1 MGGEFLDS
9 IDIFNTD
16 LGKLINTNL
25 SKLPVSFLKMALQN
39 AIYQLEILKLQQQE
53 LVKKEE
59 DKEEEVK

>member
-1 MGGEFLDS
+1 MDS
-9 IDIFNTD
+9 IEIFNTE

-39 AIYQLEILKLQQQE
+39 AILQLEILKFQQG

-59 DKEEEVK
+59 NNKEKIETGTE